1 MARQDSMN
9 TLEEFRKRYWSMVLV
24 QRDSLLL
31 LKDTMAGLAPIYKDI
46 LLELTDRL
54 DNITYAKQQ
63 LSSGLIDDE
72 SRVDYLFDN
81 FEAAL
86 LRYQAVPLMERADDL
101 FARYRLRSEQI
112 QATYFSISDLQQRIR
127 HHKLKLKD
135 LEGEL
140 FVFKRRLGL
149 D

>member
-1 MARQDSMN
+1 M
-9 TLEEFRKRYWSMVLV
+9 
-24 QRDSLLL
+24 
-31 LKDTMAGLAPIYKDI
+31 
-46 LLELTDRL
+46 
-54 DNITYAKQQ
+54 
-63 LSSGLIDDE
+63 
-72 SRVDYLFDN
+72 
-81 FEAAL
+81 